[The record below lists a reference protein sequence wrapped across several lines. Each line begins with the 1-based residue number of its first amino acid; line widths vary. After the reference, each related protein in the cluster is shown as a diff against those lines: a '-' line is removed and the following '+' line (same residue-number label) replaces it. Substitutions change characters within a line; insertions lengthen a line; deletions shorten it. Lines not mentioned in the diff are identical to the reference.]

1 MNTDSLTKL
10 NPVLLGEG
18 HPSIRTKL
26 SLHPAYLMA
35 GGHQKAQAAAQCQ
48 INASWAGLPLIIT
61 SLYQSSNSP
70 GMIKISLKGSQMLFF
85 VFLKKT
91 QPCLHMRSL
100 QVQFSMTFIR
110 FTHFW
115 CCMIPV
121 ASEGFLRKH
130 LLMLNV
136 REQNMNHW

>member
-18 HPSIRTKL
+18 HPSIRTEL

-61 SLYQSSNSP
+61 SLEQSSNSP

-85 VFLKKT
+85 FLKKKKN
-91 QPCLHMRSL
+91 L
-100 QVQFSMTFIR
+100 
-110 FTHFW
+110 
-115 CCMIPV
+115 
-121 ASEGFLRKH
+121 AST
-130 LLMLNV
+130 
-136 REQNMNHW
+136 